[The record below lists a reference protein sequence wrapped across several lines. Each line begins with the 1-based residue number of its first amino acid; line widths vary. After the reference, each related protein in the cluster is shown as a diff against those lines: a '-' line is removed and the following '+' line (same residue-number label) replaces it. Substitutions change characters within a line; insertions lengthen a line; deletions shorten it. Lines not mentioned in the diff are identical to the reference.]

1 MSYSDNPIY
10 RIAAQTMMTGAQT
23 ASISLATSAIN
34 GVPLGADGY
43 RNFASSVLTSM
54 TSTFTAS
61 SLGVINSGVSME
73 KLEGFSRL
81 NKTNLSKLNNLA
93 GSLAGQGVNYA
104 MGNDF
109 ILNVLNMSLF
119 GKEGG
124 LLELHLGRDGA
135 SMNIGTGGAN
145 VSFDNLAAAFKG
157 ALVWNTNS
165 MIGRYT
171 KDNEFK
177 AANSLRALYGF
188 GDTQQKNL
196 LWDILKERVEI
207 ITSPDG
213 NLTAKTVT
221 NDGNRAVY
229 LTGYQQGMSAEEQ
242 MRLAAILGHEAYR
255 DGYIT
260 GEMNAYGNIITAEM
274 SYNELIDASIARI
287 LMGDRI
293 NEDYNWFYELN
304 ADFASDSFFLNIAN
318 ALGNNSLIYDYLEI
332 IYDNKEDNFFQ
343 RVITKGNF
351 QNDDEYRDIPLFNSQ
366 TLEMVNEINKN
377 RLLISYGRYQADL
390 PREQRENPMSLEEFK
405 KNEQLLNDF
414 GYKQINFESIYMVG
428 CMFMS
433 IKYGLE
439 AIMGKQVDTMELHNF
454 IKDNNHLIGNND
466 LSNELVAKI
475 MTHFSNGDF
484 TVSLIETGL
493 PNLSTLYKFDQSDE
507 MYIAHLRIKN
517 NGTGAGYHSVMLSE
531 IEYTNNNDIVTE
543 IKKIHVANPWNDE
556 NFTGKL
562 NYTLAQIAR
571 WDIFKVTY
579 NTSQNMD

>member
-1 MSYSDNPIY
+1 
-10 RIAAQTMMTGAQT
+10 
-23 ASISLATSAIN
+23 
-34 GVPLGADGY
+34 
-43 RNFASSVLTSM
+43 
-54 TSTFTAS
+54 
-61 SLGVINSGVSME
+61 
-73 KLEGFSRL
+73 
-81 NKTNLSKLNNLA
+81 
-93 GSLAGQGVNYA
+93 
-104 MGNDF
+104 
-109 ILNVLNMSLF
+109 
-119 GKEGG
+119 
-124 LLELHLGRDGA
+124 
-135 SMNIGTGGAN
+135 
-145 VSFDNLAAAFKG
+145 
-157 ALVWNTNS
+157 
-165 MIGRYT
+165 
-171 KDNEFK
+171 
-177 AANSLRALYGF
+177 
-188 GDTQQKNL
+188 
-196 LWDILKERVEI
+196 
-207 ITSPDG
+207 
-213 NLTAKTVT
+213 
-221 NDGNRAVY
+221 
-229 LTGYQQGMSAEEQ
+229 
-242 MRLAAILGHEAYR
+242 
-255 DGYIT
+255 
-260 GEMNAYGNIITAEM
+260 M

-332 IYDNKEDNFFQ
+332 NYDNKEDNFFQ

-351 QNDDEYRDIPLFNSQ
+351 QNDDKYSDIPLFNAH
-366 TLEMVNEINKN
+366 TVEMVDEINKN

-390 PREQRENPMSLEEFK
+390 PREQRENPMSLDEFK

-454 IKDNNHLIGNND
+454 IKDNNHLIGNNN

-484 TVSLIETGL
+484 TVSLVETGL
-493 PNLSTLYKFDQSDE
+493 PNLSTLYKFDQADE